1 MRLEKLCY
9 VYLLNVLGTMGLG
22 YRVTY
27 KSSMEKL
34 KQIYSIFG
42 RRLLNYFH
50 FISQDVSFKS
60 FTLVH
65 QSKKLSGGG
74 IAHFKFT

>member
-1 MRLEKLCY
+1 MRLKKLCY
-9 VYLLNVLGTMGLG
+9 VYLFNVLGTMCLG

-27 KSSMEKL
+27 KGSMEKL
-34 KQIYSIFG
+34 KQIYSIYG

-50 FISQDVSFKS
+50 FISYYVSFKS

-65 QSKKLSGGG
+65 KSKKLSGGG
-74 IAHFKFT
+74 IAHLKFT